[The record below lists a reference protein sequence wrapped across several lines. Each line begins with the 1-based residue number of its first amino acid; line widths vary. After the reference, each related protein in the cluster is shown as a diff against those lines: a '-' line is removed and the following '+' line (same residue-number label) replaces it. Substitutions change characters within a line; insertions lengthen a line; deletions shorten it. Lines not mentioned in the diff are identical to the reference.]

1 MHNGAGGTDHPAVL
15 RALADHLADL
25 LRLLALPYLHERLV
39 VDVAHALLPVPLLK
53 TVAGHHL
60 APRVD
65 EEIHHAGLAGQ
76 HAASAFDI
84 VDKTHVEPSPEPAL
98 GVFLLKLPFDELTE
112 VVAHLVLVRNHIVA
126 LVEVVRVMESC
137 GGELH
142 AQRKRQLIERQHVFR
157 VMVGHGAAET
167 DVLQAHVLE
176 RQQRPEPLVEPAG
189 MAAQLVVLLAQ
200 ALDGDADT
208 DIREFLSKRDHPV
221 LKPAGS
227 GNHDA
232 RSMPVALLH
241 NLFQIFT
248 DERLATRKV
257 DEFQLRQRPEVFCL
271 DLLLL
276 VRGILP
282 DIAHLATH
290 RTAIRQNDARVGRT
304 RNVCV
309 CHRTKLLFFTSH
321 QTDF

>member
-1 MHNGAGGTDHPAVL
+1 MHNGAGGADHPAVL
-15 RALADHLADL
+15 RALAYHLAHL
-25 LRLLALPYLHERLV
+25 LGLIALPYLHERLV
-39 VDVAHALLPVPLLK
+39 VDIAHALFPILILE

-60 APRVD
+60 SPRVD
-65 EEIHHAGLAGQ
+65 EEIHHPGFAGQ
-76 HAASAFDI
+76 HATPAFDI

-98 GVFLLKLPFDELTE
+98 GVLLLKLPFDELAE

-126 LVEVVRVMESC
+126 LVEVVRVMEGR

-142 AQRKRQLIERQHVFR
+142 TQRKRQLIERQHVLGI
-157 VMVGHGAAET
+157 VVGHRAAET

-176 RQQRPEPLVEPAG
+176 CQQRPEPLVEPAG
-189 MAAQLVVLLAQ
+189 MAAQLVVLLAEP
-200 ALDGDADT
+200 LDGDTYA
-208 DIREFLSKRDHPV
+208 DIRELLRKCDHSV

-227 GNHDA
+227 GDHDT
-232 RSMPVALLH
+232 RSMLIALFH

-290 RTAIRQNDARVGRT
+290 RAAIRQNDARVSGT